1 MQNDVSIANEGISSM
16 LEAQISMRISYIRL
30 RYLLL
35 KMKKNKLQKFNDIL
49 HYPNVLE
56 NYERLTNKLVL
67 DEETEVV
74 MAGNW
79 AKDHFKNNH
88 PIVLELACGKGDY
101 TLALANMYPDK
112 NFIGVDIKGNRIWKG
127 ATLALERKQKNV
139 AFLRTRIEL
148 IDAFFAKGEV
158 SEIWI
163 TFPDPFLRKSKEKKR
178 LTSPR
183 FLKLYR
189 HILAPDGKVQLKTD
203 SEVLFEY
210 TCETWENDPDCK
222 IVDLRRDLYSKE
234 VVEKELH
241 IKTFYEQMHLEHGKK
256 IYYIAATL

>member
-1 MQNDVSIANEGISSM
+1 MT
-16 LEAQISMRISYIRL
+16 
-30 RYLLL
+30 
-35 KMKKNKLQKFNDIL
+35 KNKLQKFNDIL
-49 HYPNVLE
+49 HYTNVLE
-56 NYERLTNKLVL
+56 NYEWQTNKLVL
-67 DEETEVV
+67 NEETEVV

-79 AKDHFKNNH
+79 AKSHFKNDH

-101 TLALANMYPDK
+101 TLALAEMYPDK

-127 ATLALERKQKNV
+127 AMLALERKQSNV
-139 AFLRTRIEL
+139 AFLRARIEF
-148 IDAFFAKGEV
+148 IDAFFSSGEI

-163 TFPDPFLRKSKEKKR
+163 TFPDPFLRKSKKKKR

-189 HILAPDGKVQLKTD
+189 QILSPEGRVQLKTD

-210 TCETWENDPDCK
+210 TVETWEDDANCT
-222 IVDLRRDLYSKE
+222 ILDLRRDLYSKE
-234 VVEKELH
+234 VPEKELN
-241 IKTFYEQMHLEHGKK
+241 IKTFYEKMHLSHGKK